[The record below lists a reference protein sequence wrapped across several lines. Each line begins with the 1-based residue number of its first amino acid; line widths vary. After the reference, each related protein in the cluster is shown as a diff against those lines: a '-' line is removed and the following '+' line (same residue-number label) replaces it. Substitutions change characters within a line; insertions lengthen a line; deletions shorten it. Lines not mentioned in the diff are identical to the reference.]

1 MSTSQPEPPLVV
13 GVRQSQSAQSVRAY
27 ENYSPN
33 NINTITFELYSDA
46 ADCSPDSANSL
57 SPNFYTSERHI
68 SPTRSSTNTDS
79 TRSTQRPSSRSRSP
93 SYAAIPN
100 IPGSAATQGL
110 NCVGVDQPSPPVST
124 ISPSASLSPS
134 ILAPCSNDDTSSTT
148 SSSRRRRNAIDSTNP
163 RVNPFFDPRN
173 LPAVQPATPSLPRSA
188 IIAAQ
193 TGPARFRADPRRL
206 EKPPFQQPF
215 NAQHSPSKKRPSY
228 ESLHLQLP
236 YGADFSSLTPS
247 FSSESSD
254 SHDDDIVP
262 FPEYDDTAAL
272 AALSFS
278 SAFPPSTSSDADPRS
293 LPSISQDTLS
303 ALPQPTTRPRSR
315 HNSPASASTPPRR
328 PRAGTRDTGSPLR
341 PLPLERPRF
350 G

>member
-1 MSTSQPEPPLVV
+1 MSTSQPDSPSAVV
-13 GVRQSQSAQSVRAY
+13 VRQSVRACG
-27 ENYSPN
+27 NYNP
-33 NINTITFELYSDA
+33 NINTISIGLGLGIGIDIEDYSDA
-46 ADCSPDSANSL
+46 TCSPNSNSSL

-68 SPTRSSTNTDS
+68 SPTRS
-79 TRSTQRPSSRSRSP
+79 RPSSRSRSP
-93 SYAAIPN
+93 SYATIRNTGIVSTPLPPVTSDAVSN
-100 IPGSAATQGL
+100 TATSASTATAAA
-110 NCVGVDQPSPPVST
+110 PASPPT
-124 ISPSASLSPS
+124 SPSAS
-134 ILAPCSNDDTSSTT
+134 DDASSQI
-148 SSSRRRRNAIDSTNP
+148 SSRRRRNAIDSTNP

-173 LPAVQPATPSLPRSA
+173 LPAVQPATPNLPRSA

-236 YGADFSSLTPS
+236 YGADFSSLTSS
-247 FSSESSD
+247 FASESTGG
-254 SHDDDIVP
+254 HDDDIVP

-272 AALSFS
+272 AGLSFS
-278 SAFPPSTSSDADPRS
+278 SSFSSPSTDADPRS
-293 LPSISQDTLS
+293 LPSITQDTLS
-303 ALPQPTTRPRSR
+303 TLHQTTTRPRSR
-315 HNSPASASTPPRR
+315 HKSPASSSTPPRR
-328 PRAGTRDTGSPLR
+328 ARAGTRDAGSPFR